1 MEFFCLFVWFCV
13 GVGFFRL
20 GKDHISEN
28 RDLDKIP
35 LWALSNLRNLS
46 KGRLRDYFEDLQS
59 SL

>member
-1 MEFFCLFVWFCV
+1 MFGWFCV

-28 RDLDKIP
+28 RDLNKIP
-35 LWALSNLRNLS
+35 LGALSNLCNLS